1 MMPSGSGVARLASD
15 RPPSGRPALAKAKTG
30 MMNQADHGLITCSSR
45 MAGRAS
51 SASPAD
57 LRGMNSASTTP
68 ASVACTPDF
77 STDTHSS
84 APSSR

>member
-1 MMPSGSGVARLASD
+1 MPSGSGAARLASD

-30 MMNQADHGLITCSSR
+30 MISHADHGLITCSSR
-45 MAGRAS
+45 MAGRVS
-51 SASPAD
+51 SGSPAD
-57 LRGMNSASTTP
+57 FSGMNSASTTP

-77 STDTHSS
+77 STDTQSS